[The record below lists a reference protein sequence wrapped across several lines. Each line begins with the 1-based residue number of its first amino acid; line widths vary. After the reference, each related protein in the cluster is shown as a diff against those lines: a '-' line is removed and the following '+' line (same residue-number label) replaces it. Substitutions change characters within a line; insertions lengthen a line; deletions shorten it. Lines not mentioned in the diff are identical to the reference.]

1 MEMGGKKYLT
11 CYNKIIRKE
20 RKKAMKKIILIL
32 IGVLFIQMITVSE
45 TKNYIEREESFYNEK
60 GEKIYGKLFLPV
72 EKAVKNKKYT
82 TVIISHG
89 FNGSA
94 EYTSQFS
101 KLLAKKGIASYV
113 FEFRGGSMKTK
124 SDMKMTEMSLFTEKK
139 DLNDVLSHVEKLK
152 EVDNRKIFLMGESQG
167 GIVSAMSALE
177 LENRIKGLILIYP
190 AFVIPESGRELYRTV
205 EDIPDEITVFGAV
218 IGKKY
223 YMDIRELDIYKEIE
237 RYNGKVLIIHGD
249 KDEIVPLKYSE
260 KALSHYKDAELKV
273 IPGAKHGFNPEEFEK
288 AVNFSA
294 EYIKKQIRK

>member
-1 MEMGGKKYLT
+1 MKMSEKKYLT
-11 CYNKIIRKE
+11 CYNKIITKGRKI
-20 RKKAMKKIILIL
+20 AMKKIILIL
-32 IGVLFIQMITVSE
+32 IGVLLIQMITVSE

-139 DLNDVLSHVEKLK
+139 DLNDVLSHVSKIK
-152 EVDNRKIFLMGESQG
+152 EVNSNSIFLMGESQG

-177 LENRIKGLILIYP
+177 VENRIKGLILIYP
-190 AFVIPESGRELYRTV
+190 AFIIPESGRELYKTIS
-205 EDIPDEITVFGAV
+205 DIPNEITVFGAV

-223 YMDIRELDIYKEIE
+223 YMDIRELDIYKEIGK
-237 RYNGKVLIIHGD
+237 YSGKVLIVHGD

-260 KALSHYKDAELKV
+260 KALSHYKDVELKV
-273 IPGAKHGFNPEEFEK
+273 ISGAKHGFTPEEMEK
-288 AVNFSA
+288 AVNFSVN
-294 EYIKKQIRK
+294 YIKNQLK